1 MFTKHPAGNIMLSFG
16 IMTSG
21 AKISQTLLM
30 FKHMGLSAISPR
42 TYYYH
47 QKRFH
52 FPSLLR
58 HWETYQA
65 SLLGELKEIEKPAW
79 SGDGRFDSM
88 GHSAKYGVYTMYS
101 NSISKLVHFE
111 LFQVPV
117 QIITSFLNNTM
128 ITLVSFVLTR
138 SFTVSPLLTH

>member
-1 MFTKHPAGNIMLSFG
+1 MLSFG
-16 IMTSG
+16 IMASG

-42 TYYYH
+42 TYYYR

-58 HWETYQA
+58 HWEIYQA

-117 QIITSFLNNTM
+117 QIITS
-128 ITLVSFVLTR
+128 I
-138 SFTVSPLLTH
+138 